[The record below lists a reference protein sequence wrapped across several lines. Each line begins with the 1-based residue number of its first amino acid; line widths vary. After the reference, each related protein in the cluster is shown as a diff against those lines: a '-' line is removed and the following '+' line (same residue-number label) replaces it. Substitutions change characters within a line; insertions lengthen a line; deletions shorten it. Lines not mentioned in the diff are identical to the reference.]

1 MIQFPENGP
10 AAICPAQEEKHFS
23 SPPCMHDD
31 DAEEEEEEEALITA
45 FQWGN
50 CLEREGNH

>member
-31 DAEEEEEEEALITA
+31 DAEEEEEEALITA
-45 FQWGN
+45 FQLGN